1 MKSLFLYLSIYT
13 HNVKRFSIFILCRIL
28 REHSSINVYTYKYI
42 ESDTYKDWKDTQL
55 IPSSPF
61 QFFYRMIFTFITS
74 NITHSKTEVMFYLT
88 KKKLIPSDHD
98 LFILTSIVVL
108 FYVPYPELRPPSRC
122 FTSHSFSF
130 LLFILDWIDFYSPL
144 WRV

>member
-1 MKSLFLYLSIYT
+1 MSY
-13 HNVKRFSIFILCRIL
+13 L
-28 REHSSINVYTYKYI
+28 REYSNIHVYTLY
-42 ESDTYKDWKDTQL
+42 SKDAKDTQL

-74 NITHSKTEVMFYLT
+74 NITQQNRSHVLFNK

-108 FYVPYPELRPPSRC
+108 FYVSFRTRPPSRC
-122 FTSHSFSF
+122 STSHSF
-130 LLFILDWIDFYSPL
+130 LLYYSYWIELIFIHPSGEYKKQY
-144 WRV
+144 

>member
-1 MKSLFLYLSIYT
+1 MKMKSLFLYLSIYT
-13 HNVKRFSIFILCRIL
+13 HNVKRFSICENTQIYIRIYS
-28 REHSSINVYTYKYI
+28 E
-42 ESDTYKDWKDTQL
+42 DGKDTQL

-74 NITHSKTEVMFYLT
+74 NITQQNRSHVLFN

-108 FYVPYPELRPPSRC
+108 FYVSFRTRPPSRC
-122 FTSHSFSF
+122 YTSHSFLSYYSYWIE
-130 LLFILDWIDFYSPL
+130 LIFIHPSGEYKKQY
-144 WRV
+144 